1 MIEVL
6 SDLFS
11 VLVMVFAFREQLQP
25 FHASVVPP
33 PSPET
38 PATLTSLAPPS
49 HLQTGIGLAM
59 TIQLPPGTNGES
71 HCGIAFPARRA
82 GHPKQIAVP
91 IPRVRVGVT

>member
-11 VLVMVFAFREQLQP
+11 ILDMVFAFREQLHP
-25 FHASVVPP
+25 FHASVVP

-38 PATLTSLAPPS
+38 PATLTSLAHPS

-59 TIQLPPGTNGES
+59 TIQLPPGTKGES
-71 HCGIAFPARRA
+71 HCGIAFPASIA
-82 GHPKQIAVP
+82 GHQKQMAVP
-91 IPRVRVGVT
+91 IHSVRVGVT